1 MKKLKLNINC
11 HYGCFGSFSERYV
24 PGGYDPIFDFED
36 MLEIM
41 SGIEGLEGLAVWYPG
56 HPYIENPDKL
66 KKILSDYGL
75 RVADIGPDLWSDPK
89 FRYGSISSP
98 DLKIRKEAIKI
109 TKHNIDLAVELDAY
123 SVMLWPAHDGF
134 DYVFQADYAKA
145 WDYMIESVNEI
156 ASYNPKIKI
165 AIEPKQKDPRAKEYI
180 EDCGKLMF
188 FIKCLDV
195 DNVGCALDLGH
206 ALFAQERPAESLA
219 LYNKYGKLYQVHLND
234 NYRDADPDL
243 LFGSI
248 NFWDTLEMFYQL
260 GKADFKGWL
269 NIDTV
274 TPRND
279 RGKMLELAVKFIKDF
294 EAMTN
299 ILLEHENEIDGNL
312 KNHNYVDNMLMIRE
326 LLFGKIGKY

>member
-11 HYGCFGSFSERYV
+11 HYGCFGSFPERYV
-24 PGGYDPIFDFED
+24 PGGYDKLYDFEE
-36 MLEIM
+36 MLQVMEEID
-41 SGIEGLEGLAVWYPG
+41 GLEGLAVWYPG
-56 HPYIENPDKL
+56 HPYIEEPAKL
-66 KKILSDYGL
+66 KNILSNHGI
-75 RVADIGPDLWSDPK
+75 RVSDTGPDIWSDAK

-98 DLKIRKEAIKI
+98 DKNIRKEAIEI
-109 TKHNIDLAVELDAY
+109 TKKNIDLAVELNAY
-123 SVMLWPAHDGF
+123 SVLLWPAHDGF
-134 DYVFQADYAKA
+134 DYVFQSDYSSA
-145 WDYMIESVNEI
+145 WDYMLESLNELG
-156 ASYNPKIKI
+156 AYNPEVKI

-195 DNVGCALDLGH
+195 DNVGAALDLGH
-206 ALFAQERPAESLA
+206 ALFAQERPAESLV
-219 LYNKYGKLYQVHLND
+219 LYNKYNKLYQVHLND

-243 LFGSI
+243 VFGSI

-279 RGKMLELAVKFIKDF
+279 RAKMLKLAVKSVKDY
-294 EAMTN
+294 ERMAN
-299 ILLEHENEIDGNL
+299 ILLEHEVEIEKNL
-312 KNHNYVDNMLMIRE
+312 KKHNYVDNMLLIRE
-326 LLFGKIGKY
+326 LIFGN

>member
-24 PGGYDPIFDFED
+24 PGGYDPIFDFEE
-36 MLEIM
+36 MLKIM

-56 HPYIENPDKL
+56 HPYIENPGKL

-123 SVMLWPAHDGF
+123 SILLWPAHDGF
-134 DYVFQADYAKA
+134 DYVFQADYSKS

-165 AIEPKQKDPRAKEYI
+165 AIEPKQKDPSV
-180 EDCGKLMF
+180 M
-188 FIKCLDV
+188 
-195 DNVGCALDLGH
+195 
-206 ALFAQERPAESLA
+206 
-219 LYNKYGKLYQVHLND
+219 
-234 NYRDADPDL
+234 
-243 LFGSI
+243 SI
-248 NFWDTLEMFYQL
+248 
-260 GKADFKGWL
+260 
-269 NIDTV
+269 
-274 TPRND
+274 
-279 RGKMLELAVKFIKDF
+279 
-294 EAMTN
+294 
-299 ILLEHENEIDGNL
+299 
-312 KNHNYVDNMLMIRE
+312 
-326 LLFGKIGKY
+326 

>member
-11 HYGCFGSFSERYV
+11 HYGCFGSFPERYV
-24 PGGYDPIFDFED
+24 PGGYDKLYDFEK
-36 MLEIM
+36 MLQVMEEID
-41 SGIEGLEGLAVWYPG
+41 GLEGLAVWYPG
-56 HPYIENPDKL
+56 HPYIEEPAEL
-66 KKILSDYGL
+66 KNILSNHGI
-75 RVADIGPDLWSDPK
+75 RVSDTGPDIWSDAK

-98 DLKIRKEAIKI
+98 DKNIRKEAIEI
-109 TKHNIDLAVELDAY
+109 TKRNIDLAVELNAY
-123 SVMLWPAHDGF
+123 SVLLWPAHDGF
-134 DYVFQADYAKA
+134 DYVFQSDYSSA
-145 WDYMIESVNEI
+145 WDYMLESLNELG
-156 ASYNPKIKI
+156 AYNPEVKI

-195 DNVGCALDLGH
+195 DNVGAALDLGH
-206 ALFAQERPAESLA
+206 ALFAQERPAESLV
-219 LYNKYGKLYQVHLND
+219 LYNKYSKLYQVHLND

-243 LFGSI
+243 VFGSI

-279 RGKMLELAVKFIKDF
+279 RAKNVK
-294 EAMTN
+294 T
-299 ILLEHENEIDGNL
+299 GS
-312 KNHNYVDNMLMIRE
+312 
-326 LLFGKIGKY
+326 KICKRL